1 MIKLLITA
9 ALSLFW
15 TAIAQETSQA
25 KPKSPEK
32 PKIERLNNE
41 EVKIGKIHLHQKKR
55 ELSFKGGI
63 NMTKGLIEYFLATT
77 KSDKVHETLI
87 LTDASPT
94 NINIAM
100 KLLGIKESKELF
112 EIFDEETWKP
122 TGKFPAVSPE
132 THAASLV
139 DIFVEWGKGAKKKR
153 VPANELIHHINWPK
167 KAPTP
172 KPNQEFETNEAT
184 LSVMEE
190 GPWLSTGS
198 YMHEGRFKAEIGGII
213 FGIYTNEQAIVN
225 FFGKDRLLGDVWIP
239 NEKNVPK
246 EGTVVTV
253 VVKPHNPKK

>member
-172 KPNQEFETNEAT
+172 KPNEEFETNEAT

-253 VVKPHNPKK
+253 VVKPHTPKK

>member
-1 MIKLLITA
+1 MTKLLITA

-15 TAIAQETSQA
+15 TAIAQETSPA

-172 KPNQEFETNEAT
+172 KPNEEFETNEAT

-225 FFGKDRLLGDVWIP
+225 FFGKDRLLGDVWIT
-239 NEKNVPK
+239 NEKNVPE

-253 VVKPHNPKK
+253 VVKPHTPKK

>member
-32 PKIERLNNE
+32 PKIERLNNN

-253 VVKPHNPKK
+253 VVKPHTPKK

>member
-15 TAIAQETSQA
+15 TAIAQETSPA

-153 VPANELIHHINWPK
+153 VPANTLIHHINWPK

-172 KPNQEFETNEAT
+172 KPNEEFETNEAT

-239 NEKNVPK
+239 NEKNVPE
-246 EGTVVTV
+246 EGTIVTV
-253 VVKPHNPKK
+253 VVKPHTPKK

>member
-87 LTDASPT
+87 LTYASPT

-253 VVKPHNPKK
+253 VVKPHTPKK

>member
-15 TAIAQETSQA
+15 TAIAQETSPA

-139 DIFVEWGKGAKKKR
+139 NIFVEWGKGAKKKR

-172 KPNQEFETNEAT
+172 KPNEEFETNEAT

-239 NEKNVPK
+239 NEKDVPE

-253 VVKPHNPKK
+253 FVKPHTPKK